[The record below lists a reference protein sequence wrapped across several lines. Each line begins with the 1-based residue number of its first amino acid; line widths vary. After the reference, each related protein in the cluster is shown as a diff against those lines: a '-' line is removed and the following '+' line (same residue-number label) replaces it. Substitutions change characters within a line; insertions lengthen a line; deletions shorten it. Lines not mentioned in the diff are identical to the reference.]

1 MCIDLKAVTLEGFE
15 RMFNQGD
22 LDYVDGALSAD
33 STDHQEPQ
41 DASFAPHLKQVIT
54 TLRTGFPDLHFE
66 VEAMVQEDNV
76 VFSRSMMTGTHLGVL
91 ALGALANVE
100 PAGAKVQLRHMHM
113 FEYAADGRL
122 DDLWHVW
129 DTGVLMRQLGAPL
142 PEMRVA

>member
-1 MCIDLKAVTLEGFE
+1 MTIDLKAVTLEGFE

-22 LDYVDGALSAD
+22 LDYVDQALAVG
-33 STDHQEPQ
+33 STDHQE
-41 DASFAPHLKQVIT
+41 AEGTSFAPHLKQVIA

-66 VEAMVQEDNV
+66 VEAMVGEGNV

-91 ALGALANVE
+91 ELGPLAAIE
-100 PAGAKVQLRHMHM
+100 PAGAKVELRHMHM
-113 FEYAADGRL
+113 FQYAPDGRL

-142 PEMRVA
+142 PAMRVA